1 MPGSA
6 LTRPQA
12 APPRGLPSSRSPAF
26 DFSRAGPR
34 LPASVGK
41 AWEWAWRLGLRSPSL
56 DTAGGFAGLCLALPL
71 SDTVAPLTWG
81 HGGESQFRAQHSTP
95 ACCCAR
101 PPRKRIQSLQ
111 RVAEHVLRGQ
121 GRPFPFGGQIEAA
134 FRSRK
139 PGALQVPVIIIPASI
154 LLAPPGPGTGT
165 DPPCTA
171 FPLTFRMTLE

>member
-6 LTRPQA
+6 LTRLQA

-81 HGGESQFRAQHSTP
+81 HGGAGPTGRASFEPNTAPQPAAARDPHAKEFRAY
-95 ACCCAR
+95 R
-101 PPRKRIQSLQ
+101 VSLNMCSGAKA
-111 RVAEHVLRGQ
+111 V
-121 GRPFPFGGQIEAA
+121 PFPLEARWRGP
-134 FRSRK
+134 F
-139 PGALQVPVIIIPASI
+139 VPENW
-154 LLAPPGPGTGT
+154 L
-165 DPPCTA
+165 PCR
-171 FPLTFRMTLE
+171 FQ